1 MALNRRLFGGF
12 QRPGYAHSWAR
23 RLALKKTFAVIA
35 LSLWL
40 MCSLVMSVSLVGLLG
55 LIVMEESDNYSWMAM
70 GKELV
75 AILKA

>member
-1 MALNRRLFGGF
+1 M
-12 QRPGYAHSWAR
+12 
-23 RLALKKTFAVIA
+23 KKTFAVIA